1 LKIVKEEEW
10 KDLSK
15 ENWKIK
21 LQGKLENKITRN
33 PTGRSE
39 VESLVDESNILL
51 NELWAKT
58 MGASN

>member
-1 LKIVKEEEW
+1 VEGLE
-10 KDLSK
+10 
-15 ENWKIK
+15 
-21 LQGKLENKITRN
+21 QGKLENKITRN
-33 PTGRSE
+33 PAGRRE